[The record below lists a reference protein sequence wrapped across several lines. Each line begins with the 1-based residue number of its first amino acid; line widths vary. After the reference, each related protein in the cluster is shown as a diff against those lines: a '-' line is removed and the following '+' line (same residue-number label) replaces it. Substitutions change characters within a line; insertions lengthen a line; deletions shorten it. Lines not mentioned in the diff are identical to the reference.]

1 MQIKNSMYTYIK
13 LLIYSVPF
21 VTWSETCGHSH
32 MFSEWTIQCDL
43 KDICLFCCSIWG
55 NGTTKNKHRRN
66 STSRVNPQP
75 TKLGVFINEKEFIY
89 IGEIF
94 TNFKIINVDKNCQ
107 LLNTQYMKFWNRQCT
122 TLILSHWGKIKLIT
136 CWFAKTFTM
145 N

>member
-21 VTWSETCGHSH
+21 VTWSFPHVFWMDYPMRFKRH
-32 MFSEWTIQCDL
+32 
-43 KDICLFCCSIWG
+43 LFILLQYMGERNHREQTSKKEHLQSKSSTDQTWSIYKW
-55 NGTTKNKHRRN
+55 
-66 STSRVNPQP
+66 
-75 TKLGVFINEKEFIY
+75 EKVY

-107 LLNTQYMKFWNRQCT
+107 LWNTRYMKFRNRQCT